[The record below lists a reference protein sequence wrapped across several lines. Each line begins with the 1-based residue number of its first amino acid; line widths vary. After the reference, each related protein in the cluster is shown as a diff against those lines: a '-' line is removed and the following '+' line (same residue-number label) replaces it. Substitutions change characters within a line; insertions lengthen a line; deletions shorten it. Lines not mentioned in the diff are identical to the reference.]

1 MSIEDKIRPLT
12 HHSLGIPRQL
22 LPGLRRMSIKVT
34 PRHVVVA
41 LRAYERLMKLIE
53 QGLAGVNVPADHEQ
67 DAADYV
73 AHIIVDA
80 AFLHNCIRASGYSLI
95 GDFPYD
101 HLADRIVP
109 VKRHDGDVDK
119 GV

>member
-1 MSIEDKIRPLT
+1 MSIEDKIRPLA
-12 HHSLGIPRQL
+12 HHSLGIPHQL
-22 LPGLRRMSIKVT
+22 LPGLRRMGVRTT
-34 PRHVVVA
+34 PQHVVVA
-41 LRAYERLMKLIE
+41 LRAYERLLRLIE

-80 AFLHNCIRASGYSLI
+80 AFLHNCIRAAGYTLI

-109 VKRHDGDVDK
+109 VKRDGRDAGK